1 MGFCDYI
8 MSGSAEQLYL
18 DIPIVT
24 IVEAKNEN
32 INSGLGQ
39 CIAEM
44 VAAAIYNEREGVEL
58 PCMYGAVTTGDEW
71 KFVKLVGQVVY
82 VDMDFYYMS
91 EIRKIVA
98 ILVQMAG
105 SL

>member
-1 MGFCDYI
+1 

-18 DIPIVT
+18 DIPIIT

-32 INSGLGQ
+32 IISGLGQ

-44 VAAAIYNEREGVEL
+44 VAATIYNRREGVAL

-71 KFVKLVGQVVY
+71 KFIKLVDEVVY
-82 VDMDFYYMS
+82 IDVDSYYMS
-91 EIRKIVA
+91 EVKKIVA

-105 SL
+105 QIG